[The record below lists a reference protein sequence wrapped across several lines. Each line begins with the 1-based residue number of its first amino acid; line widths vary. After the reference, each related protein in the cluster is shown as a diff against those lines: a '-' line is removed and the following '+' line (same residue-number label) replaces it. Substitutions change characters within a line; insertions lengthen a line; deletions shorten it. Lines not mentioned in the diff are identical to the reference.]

1 MKPEETEVIC
11 LISYEIT
18 QILLGGGPEDR
29 GSFWKQYRE
38 ELKLNKKIQIFVDF
52 VK

>member
-29 GSFWKQYRE
+29 VYYR
-38 ELKLNKKIQIFVDF
+38 NKTLTLEKDALLLLRKSTWI
-52 VK
+52 